1 MKYSQIPIKYLF
13 LIFVVFPF
21 ILIGQV
27 KKPPPP
33 PQEIIEIDEEEFEKI
48 SNSTVT
54 IVVDGKMG
62 SGFIFEEGKV
72 LTNLHII
79 EPSSKGFVIINNTQ
93 EKYNIEGYYL
103 VNDKYDL
110 TLLSV
115 PELKQKP
122 LTISKIKPKKGDSLF
137 VIDNRLNSD
146 KFILEGSLDYD
157 SNPNGKGI
165 IKTSIPADFGNSGAG
180 ILNSN
185 GEIVGVLLMKS
196 FTDITGYKASYGYN
210 LSVLNEIKL
219 LASKSIR
226 TFNNS
231 KNAHYYNLK
240 GFEKASQNNYSAAII
255 DFNKS
260 IDINPKLFIS
270 YLNRGIAKIKLK
282 QANKAIED
290 FDKVLELIPNLSI
303 VNYYKGLSLFLLKN
317 YDDAIA
323 QFDRCIAI
331 DDKFAIAY
339 SLRGGAKGSNKNLKG
354 AIMDFNK
361 AIELDK
367 SNPQFYFGRAAYR
380 KFSNDKIGSC
390 EDLEKAKNLG
400 FDKAQ
405 VLIEKFCYEPKK
417 IDEDVEVQFS
427 VIENVPVF
435 PGCERGSNMDK
446 RKCMSAKIAMFVQ
459 RKFNTDLAGS
469 LGLSGRQ
476 RINVVFKI
484 DKNGDI
490 KGIRAKA
497 SHPSL
502 EQEAIRVINMLPRM
516 KPGIQRGKPVIVPYS
531 LPITFV
537 IADDISPPP
546 PPK

>member
-1 MKYSQIPIKYLF
+1 
-13 LIFVVFPF
+13 
-21 ILIGQV
+21 
-27 KKPPPP
+27 
-33 PQEIIEIDEEEFEKI
+33 
-48 SNSTVT
+48 
-54 IVVDGKMG
+54 
-62 SGFIFEEGKV
+62 
-72 LTNLHII
+72 
-79 EPSSKGFVIINNTQ
+79 
-93 EKYNIEGYYL
+93 
-103 VNDKYDL
+103 
-110 TLLSV
+110 
-115 PELKQKP
+115 
-122 LTISKIKPKKGDSLF
+122 
-137 VIDNRLNSD
+137 
-146 KFILEGSLDYD
+146 
-157 SNPNGKGI
+157 
-165 IKTSIPADFGNSGAG
+165 
-180 ILNSN
+180 
-185 GEIVGVLLMKS
+185 
-196 FTDITGYKASYGYN
+196 
-210 LSVLNEIKL
+210 
-219 LASKSIR
+219 
-226 TFNNS
+226 
-231 KNAHYYNLK
+231 
-240 GFEKASQNNYSAAII
+240 
-255 DFNKS
+255 
-260 IDINPKLFIS
+260 
-270 YLNRGIAKIKLK
+270 
-282 QANKAIED
+282 
-290 FDKVLELIPNLSI
+290 
-303 VNYYKGLSLFLLKN
+303 
-317 YDDAIA
+317 
-323 QFDRCIAI
+323 
-331 DDKFAIAY
+331 
-339 SLRGGAKGSNKNLKG
+339 
-354 AIMDFNK
+354 MDFNK

-446 RKCMSAKIAMFVQ
+446 RKCMSAKIAKFVQ